1 MADRWDRNQKTTKSE
16 GHPKSSKKWESLNPK
31 SKTSIHRPK
40 RTIHPLTAQN
50 RKTIMNKKQI
60 LMAVAFV
67 LAATTSVFAQGNG
80 LAGINEATS
89 MVTSYFD
96 PGTKLI
102 YAIGAV
108 VGLIGGVKVYGKFSS
123 GDPDTSKTAA
133 SWFGACIFLIVA
145 ATILRSFFL

>member
-1 MADRWDRNQKTTKSE
+1 
-16 GHPKSSKKWESLNPK
+16 
-31 SKTSIHRPK
+31 
-40 RTIHPLTAQN
+40 
-50 RKTIMNKKQI
+50 MNKKQI
-60 LMAVAFV
+60 LLAVAFV
-67 LAATTSVFAQGNG
+67 LTATTSVFAQGNG
-80 LAGINEATS
+80 LSGINEATS

-96 PGTKLI
+96 PATKLI

>member
-1 MADRWDRNQKTTKSE
+1 MKITIKN
-16 GHPKSSKKWESLNPK
+16 LN
-31 SKTSIHRPK
+31 
-40 RTIHPLTAQN
+40 
-50 RKTIMNKKQI
+50 KTICKLVGSRGFQFAM
-60 LMAVAFV
+60 LFVMA
-67 LAATTSVFAQGNG
+67 LATGIRAYAAGNG
-80 LAGINEATS
+80 LSGINEATS

-108 VGLIGGVKVYGKFSS
+108 VGL
-123 GDPDTSKTAA
+123 TAA